1 MTSGDAIE
9 LHPVLLHSL
18 HTRSA
23 AGPSQYDSCPQDTNT
38 KTALLAEFP
47 VQWPPGSLRRPTA
60 VYSAKGSIL
69 HIRRVSRHT
78 TFVDINIRASCV
90 WRRNPAGIPALKTGG
105 LEACSVRS
113 SDESFE
119 SRPAGADVKYQE
131 SPQRQADLRTNES
144 RNEGANC
151 GKHLENGFPADTSEC
166 LVRESEGPVEK
177 TECTAC
183 ARLELF
189 IPSAVLATLPQ
200 KLRIGSFVEC
210 RGEHLENLAARPSIA
225 GPRNAHQGGKDKTP
239 ILIAS
244 QSEEAAE
251 GEQIGAE
258 SDCPAFLS
266 KQLRIGCA
274 DEEANDGDGG
284 GATGSL
290 KKASIQAAGSVSWE
304 GMAVTSGEKVSITQD
319 FVRHPE
325 AGQPAANQAGLGS
338 EVDWMLKVSSLT
350 VFDPRGSASGNEFL
364 DKSRAV
370 KSMLPT
376 KCHRSKRSAPKPG
389 VCKYWV
395 NEGRCARGYDCVYD
409 HPAHGEALRK
419 ARAAYLQAKAA
430 GDHSHGNAGKA
441 KRAQVFGDWVWETYG
456 KELGGLTVM
465 DIAAGAHGELAF
477 HLAVSCS
484 FLPSVL
490 PLCFWEDRCRD
501 GVSLL

>member
-1 MTSGDAIE
+1 MTSKDAIE
-9 LHPVLLHSL
+9 LHPALLHLL
-18 HTRSA
+18 HTTSA

-38 KTALLAEFP
+38 KTALLAEFS
-47 VQWPPGSLRRPTA
+47 VQWPPLVGTEIQSLRRPTA

-78 TFVDINIRASCV
+78 TFVDINIGASCV
-90 WRRNPAGIPALKTGG
+90 SGRNPAGIPALKTGG
-105 LEACSVRS
+105 LGACSVRS

-131 SPQRQADLRTNES
+131 SPQRQADPRTNES

-151 GKHLENGFPADTSEC
+151 GNHLENGCLADTSEC
-166 LVRESEGPVEK
+166 LVRQSEGPVEK
-177 TECTAC
+177 TECIAC

-200 KLRIGSFVEC
+200 KLRVGSFVEC
-210 RGEHLENLAARPSIA
+210 RGEHLENLAARPSSA
-225 GPRNAHQGGKDKTP
+225 GSQNAHQGGEDKTLT
-239 ILIAS
+239 LIAS
-244 QSEEAAE
+244 WSKEAAQ
-251 GEQIGAE
+251 GAQIGAE
-258 SDCPAFLS
+258 SNCAAFLS
-266 KQLRIGCA
+266 NQVKIGGA
-274 DEEANDGDGG
+274 DEEANDGYGG

-290 KKASIQAAGSVSWE
+290 KKAFLQAAGSDSCE
-304 GMAVTSGEKVSITQD
+304 GMAVTSGEEVSITQD
-319 FVRHPE
+319 SGRRPE
-325 AGQPAANQAGLGS
+325 VGQPAANQAGLGS

-364 DKSRAV
+364 DKSLAV
-370 KSMLPT
+370 KSVLPT

-389 VCKYWV
+389 ACKYWV
-395 NEGRCARGYDCVYD
+395 NEGRCARGDDCLYD

-430 GDHSHGNAGKA
+430 GDHACGHAGKA
-441 KRAQVFGDWVWETYG
+441 KRAQVFGDWVCETFG
-456 KELGGLTVM
+456 KELGGLKVM
-465 DIAAGAHGELAF
+465 DVAAGAHGELAF

-490 PLCFWEDRCRD
+490 PL
-501 GVSLL
+501 